1 MSDAVVVA
9 IIGAI
14 PASLTLVLSMA
25 VVFHAWHVPSKL
37 NELVEHTNS
46 LTDKLVEKTDIAG
59 IATGIAQEKARQQGT
74 DADATAIAIL
84 AAAQIGSDKVLADAQ
99 VGADK
104 VLAAAKLAAEQ
115 ILAAAKLA
123 KEGDH

>member
-1 MSDAVVVA
+1 MSDAVLVA

-59 IATGIAQEKARQQGT
+59 IASHRLYNCITC
-74 DADATAIAIL
+74 D
-84 AAAQIGSDKVLADAQ
+84 GSFV
-99 VGADK
+99 
-104 VLAAAKLAAEQ
+104 
-115 ILAAAKLA
+115 
-123 KEGDH
+123 EGKSGGRR

>member
-9 IIGAI
+9 IIAAI
-14 PASLTLVLSMA
+14 PSTFSCVLTA
-25 VVFHAWHVPSKL
+25 AIIYRAWHVPIKL

-59 IATGIAQEKARQQGT
+59 IATGVAQEKARQQGT
-74 DADATAIAIL
+74 DSDATAIAIL
-84 AAAQIGSDKVLADAQ
+84 AAAQ

-104 VLAAAKLAAEQ
+104 VLAAAKLAADQ

-123 KEGDH
+123 KEGDHP